1 MRSCSSGDN
10 EYDTCGNASETTDM
24 GDDTHEN
31 CVCPD
36 PETSQGDAPGFRCTE
51 DFIDKIF
58 STEEEAYAAYK
69 QFAWLR
75 GFGTRNEKHYDCP
88 ARVREEKLESQTG
101 CLAKLKIYFDM
112 QDQVWKVCRIDDDH
126 NHPLAPTMFSHRN
139 LSESDKAQVDSL
151 KKFEI
156 VTSKIMAYMAGQSG
170 GYRMLRFTKRDLY
183 NIKIYTMLFNIKF
196 HLAVSI
202 QIYRRIPSN

>member
-1 MRSCSSGDN
+1 MIRFVLVTKSIFMRYCSSGDD
-10 EYDTCGNASETTDM
+10 EYDTCRNASETTDM

-36 PETSQGDAPGFRCTE
+36 PKTSQGDAPGFRCTE

-75 GFGTRNEKHYDCP
+75 GFGIRKGDV
-88 ARVREEKLESQTG
+88 ARINGVL
-101 CLAKLKIYFDM
+101 
-112 QDQVWKVCRIDDDH
+112 VWKVYMIDDDH
-126 NHPLAPTMFSHRN
+126 NHPMAPTMFSHLPSHRN

-151 KKFEI
+151 KKFGI
-156 VTSKIMAYMAGQSG
+156 VTLKIMDYMAGQSE
-170 GYRMLRFTKRDLY
+170 GYRLLQFTKRDLY

-202 QIYRRIPSN
+202 QIYRRIPST